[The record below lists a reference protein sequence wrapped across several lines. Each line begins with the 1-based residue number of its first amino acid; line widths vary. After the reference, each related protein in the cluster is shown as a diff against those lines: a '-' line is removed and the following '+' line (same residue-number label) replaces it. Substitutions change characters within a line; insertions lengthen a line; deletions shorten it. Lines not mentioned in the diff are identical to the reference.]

1 MVNLIICVGMF
12 YILHLFLTMS
22 FSLHKVPFINW
33 THTGGDISG
42 MTDLSS
48 RMASA
53 SDNLRQSL
61 PIFMTFAVLSV
72 VMSVDNLM
80 LAKYWFGLDRYHAIE
95 LEEIKDNLVN
105 SNSVFINDELVE
117 SSLTLLQNYE
127 SILPLKNLDTL
138 KIASLSIG
146 DQSNSFQDMLSN
158 YWFWKNN
165 SIF

>member
-72 VMSVDNLM
+72 VMSVDNLL
-80 LAKYWFGLDRYHAIE
+80 LAKYWFGIRIVYLVGAAID
-95 LEEIKDNLVN
+95 LYRIPLIRPLIWVPSIVIIVMMGLNLCT
-105 SNSVFINDELVE
+105 S
-117 SSLTLLQNYE
+117 
-127 SILPLKNLDTL
+127 
-138 KIASLSIG
+138 
-146 DQSNSFQDMLSN
+146 
-158 YWFWKNN
+158 
-165 SIF
+165 

>member
-33 THTGGDISG
+33 THTGGDISD
-42 MTDLSS
+42 MTDLSI

-80 LAKYWFGLDRYHAIE
+80 LAKYWFGLRIVYLLGAAID
-95 LEEIKDNLVN
+95 LYRIPLIRPLIWVPSIVIIVMMGLNLC
-105 SNSVFINDELVE
+105 
-117 SSLTLLQNYE
+117 T
-127 SILPLKNLDTL
+127 P
-138 KIASLSIG
+138 
-146 DQSNSFQDMLSN
+146 
-158 YWFWKNN
+158 
-165 SIF
+165 

>member
-80 LAKYWFGLDRYHAIE
+80 LAKYWFGIRIVYLVGAAID
-95 LEEIKDNLVN
+95 LYRIPLIRPLIWIPSIVIIVMMGLNLCT
-105 SNSVFINDELVE
+105 S
-117 SSLTLLQNYE
+117 
-127 SILPLKNLDTL
+127 
-138 KIASLSIG
+138 
-146 DQSNSFQDMLSN
+146 
-158 YWFWKNN
+158 
-165 SIF
+165 